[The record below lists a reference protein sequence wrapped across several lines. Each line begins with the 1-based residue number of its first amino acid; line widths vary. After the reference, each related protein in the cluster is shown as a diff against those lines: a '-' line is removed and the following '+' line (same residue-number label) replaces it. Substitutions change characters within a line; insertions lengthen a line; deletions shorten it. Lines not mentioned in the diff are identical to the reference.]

1 MFHSA
6 ATGGNGTENPHKLAV
21 EVFPSD
27 NGSFEMYEDDGTT
40 MNYENGSFAI
50 TSFNFS
56 WGDKPVLQMSVSGST
71 EGIVPSDRTY
81 EIRFRKLSECTNV
94 SVTDK
99 NGAVDAKVSYD
110 NETVIVSFGAFE
122 GEAVIAFNENV
133 SVAPND
139 YKSAALKFSAARKQ
153 ITVLKE
159 RCLNAL
165 KTAA

>member
-1 MFHSA
+1 
-6 ATGGNGTENPHKLAV
+6 
-21 EVFPSD
+21 
-27 NGSFEMYEDDGTT
+27 MYEDDGTT

-110 NETVIVSFGAFE
+110 NETVIVSFGTFE
-122 GEAVIAFNENV
+122 GEAVIAFNEKV

-139 YKSAALKFSAARKQ
+139 YKKRCFEILCRAEIDNNAKGALFERIENGSITTALAQ
-153 ITVLKE
+153 IDSVIDDECVCRELFEEILAK
-159 RCLNAL
+159 
-165 KTAA
+165 